1 MNSVNLT
8 GNICNDLELKHTNS
22 GKAVMQINLAVK
34 RPYAKDTTD
43 FLPIVVWGQSAEYLS
58 TYGKKGARI
67 EVTGKLTSR
76 NWEDKDGNKRTSY
89 EVIADSVA
97 ILNSGASNAQNDAQP
112 FFANVEAVP
121 FEEGTGDNLPF

>member
-34 RPYAKDTTD
+34 RPYVKDTTD
-43 FLPIVVWGQSAEYLS
+43 FLPIVVWRQSAEYLS

-112 FFANVEAVP
+112 FANPQAVE
-121 FEEGTGDNLPF
+121 FEVGDDETLPF